1 MIAKIGING
10 FGRIGKMVFRLAEG
24 DPSIEIT
31 HINDKMDTRL
41 MAHLLKYDSLHGRFN
56 ADIDFDN
63 DHLIVNGRKILVTNQ
78 MHPADIP
85 WDRTGVE
92 TVIDS
97 SGRFKTAP
105 LL

>member
-1 MIAKIGING
+1 MTTKIGING

-41 MAHLLKYDSLHGRFN
+41 MAHLLKYDSIHGRFN

-63 DHLIVNGRKILVTNQ
+63 DHLIVNGRKILVRC
-78 MHPADIP
+78 IP
-85 WDRTGVE
+85 PTFLGIAQAWRW
-92 TVIDS
+92 
-97 SGRFKTAP
+97 
-105 LL
+105 